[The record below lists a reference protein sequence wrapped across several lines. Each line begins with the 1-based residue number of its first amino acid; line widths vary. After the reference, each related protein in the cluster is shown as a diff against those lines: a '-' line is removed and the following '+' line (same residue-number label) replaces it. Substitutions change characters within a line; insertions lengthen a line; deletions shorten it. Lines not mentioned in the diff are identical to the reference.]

1 MTYPGRISA
10 AHWGLFR
17 VEVRD
22 GRAVATHPFE
32 ADPAPPAMLPVAVE
46 GLYSPLRIAR
56 PAVRQSWLDH
66 GPGAR
71 PELRGRDPFVEV
83 GWDLA
88 ERLVAAEVQRL
99 RARHGN
105 ESLYAGSYGWGSAGR
120 FHHAKSQLN
129 RFLGVIGG
137 AVTSHGNYSMG
148 AGMAILPHVLGP
160 EHPARG
166 PGPDWALLEAHCE
179 LFVCF
184 GGMAVKNARID
195 SGGVGRHLSESRPA
209 RARARG
215 ADFIN
220 ISPQRSDMAPDLGA
234 EWLAIVPGSDTALL
248 LALAHTLLVEGL
260 HDRDWLASR
269 CTGFERVADYLT
281 GAADGVVKSADW
293 AAALVGIPAETIR
306 ALARRMAGRRVFLN
320 LSLSVQRCDHGEM
333 TYWAGILVAAMLGQI
348 GRPGGGVGFGYMAIH
363 GNGNETAAAA
373 LPTLPGLPNPV
384 TLRIPVA
391 RLTDMLLNPGG
402 AAQFDGQHF
411 HYPDIRLIWWVGG
424 NPFHHHQDLHRLIG
438 ALRRVETI
446 VTHEPWWTPW
456 ARHSD
461 IVLPATTP
469 LERDDIMAVQADPT
483 LAFMARAV
491 PPQAEARDD
500 HDIFLGIARQ
510 ISDGA
515 AARFSEDRSPAD
527 WLRHLWE
534 AARERN
540 AARGQ
545 PDLLPDFDSFR
556 TMEHLTLPVLPPRD
570 PLAAFCA
577 DPTGHPL
584 GTPSGRIELWSQ
596 TIADFDLPDFPG
608 HPAWFAP
615 QEWAG
620 APLAQRYPL
629 HLLSN
634 QPANRLHSQ
643 SAMTPTGGGPAAGGR
658 EYLRLHPADA
668 AARNIRAGDAVR
680 AFNVRGAFLALA
692 ELSEELRPGVVVIPT
707 GAWFDPVDPGCP
719 GTLDRNS
726 NPNAVTLDLPSSAL
740 GQATSA
746 QTALVEVARW
756 VDPLPE
762 LQVARPPVLLRR

>member
-1 MTYPGRISA
+1 MPGRLSA

-17 VEVRD
+17 VEVQH
-22 GRAVATHPFE
+22 GRAIAAHPFE

-46 GLYSPLRIAR
+46 GLYSPLRIAQ
-56 PAVRQSWLDH
+56 PAVRQSWLEH

-83 GWDLA
+83 TWEEA
-88 ERLVAAEVQRL
+88 ERLAAAEVQRL
-99 RARHGN
+99 RAAHGN
-105 ESLYAGSYGWGSAGR
+105 QSLYAGSYGWGSAGR

-160 EHPARG
+160 EHPASG
-166 PGPDWALLEAHCE
+166 PGPDWSLLEAECE

-195 SGGVGRHLSESRPA
+195 SGGVGRHLSEGRPA
-209 RARARG
+209 RAKARG
-215 ADFIN
+215 AAFIN
-220 ISPQRSDMAPDLGA
+220 ISPQRSDMEAALGA

-248 LALAHTLLVEGL
+248 LALAHTLLAEGL
-260 HDRDWLASR
+260 HDRDWLATR
-269 CTGFERVADYLT
+269 CTGFARVAAYLT
-281 GAADGVVKSADW
+281 GAGDGVVKSAAW
-293 AAALVGIPAETIR
+293 AAPLCGIPAPTIR

-320 LSLSVQRCDHGEM
+320 LSLSVQRCHHGEM
-333 TYWAGILVAAMLGQI
+333 TYWSGILVAAMLGQI

-363 GNGNETAAAA
+363 GNGNETAEAA

-384 TLRIPVA
+384 GLRIPVA

-402 AAQFDGQHF
+402 AAQFDGRSF

-483 LAFMARAV
+483 LAFMSRAV
-491 PPQAEARDD
+491 PPLAGARDD

-510 ISDGA
+510 ISPAA
-515 AARFSEDRSPAD
+515 AARFAEGRSPAD
-527 WLRHLWE
+527 WLRHMWE
-534 AARERN
+534 VARSRN
-540 AARGQ
+540 AARGR

-556 TMEHLTLPVLPPRD
+556 AREHLTLPVVPPRD

-577 DPTGHPL
+577 DPERHPL

-596 TIADFDLPDFPG
+596 TIADFHLADFPG

-620 APLAQRYPL
+620 AALARQYPL

-634 QPANRLHSQ
+634 QPARRLHSQ
-643 SAMTPTGGGPAAGGR
+643 MAMTQSGGGTAPGGR
-658 EYLRLHPADA
+658 EYLRLHPQDA
-668 AARNIRAGDAVR
+668 AARDIAAGDAVR
-680 AFNVRGAFLALA
+680 VHNARGGFLAIA
-692 ELSEELRPGVVVIPT
+692 ELTLDLRPGVVVIPT
-707 GAWFDPVDPGCP
+707 GAWFDPVDPGVP
-719 GTLDRNS
+719 GSLDRNS
-726 NPNAVTLDLPSSAL
+726 NPNVVTLDLPSSSL

-746 QTALVEVARW
+746 QTALVEVERW
-756 VDPLPE
+756 QAPLPD
-762 LQVARPPVLLRR
+762 LQVTQPPPLGRR